1 MSNEDSSKILEG
13 LAKLIITHTH
23 ALINTT
29 MTLIHEDEMNQS
41 TSIEK
46 KSMTQKNYKE
56 SELSLKEQREDKIQ
70 TSNIVFC
77 KTHRL
82 IV

>member
-1 MSNEDSSKILEG
+1 
-13 LAKLIITHTH
+13 
-23 ALINTT
+23 